1 MAIATACLVSDSPV
15 PRRSRRVGWGS
26 GARIHVGCPPADP
39 PIAASF
45 ARRPSDCPAM
55 GRQASGAIFRLGDIR
70 TRRRATGCDWGI
82 YVDAHHGRR
91 KYRLRCFSS
100 LLLVATMRL
109 SLFTPNKS
117 AQPMPGERLGFNR
130 HHLARH
136 GWPQRSADYPMR
148 LFRWTI
154 APWSRSISSSRAA
167 FSQMAIF
174 WPLPSDAFLHAPIA
188 HVSSFHRSDPRS
200 GFSTRETTLRPPNKR
215 VELTS
220 TAHSGC
226 CMVAC
231 ISFTFGCSAVAVAH
245 PQRSA

>member
-1 MAIATACLVSDSPV
+1 VAIATACLVSDSPV

-117 AQPMPGERLGFNR
+117 AQPMPGARLGFNR

-136 GWPQRSADYPMR
+136 GWPQRSVCRSTPWAVEAQHEKPYVLELAYAHTQLTLPRADGGGTDSR
-148 LFRWTI
+148 LAVT
-154 APWSRSISSSRAA
+154 
-167 FSQMAIF
+167 
-174 WPLPSDAFLHAPIA
+174 DAFLEEATRIR
-188 HVSSFHRSDPRS
+188 V
-200 GFSTRETTLRPPNKR
+200 GVLSTEAGT
-215 VELTS
+215 VELGD
-220 TAHSGC
+220 GC
-226 CMVAC
+226 KVVFRVNPAGAGFMVQFFCRPRAVAC
-231 ISFTFGCSAVAVAH
+231 G
-245 PQRSA
+245 